1 MMNNNIQ
8 AYAKIKG
15 SSDYPDI
22 YGTVTFSQRRNGILV
37 SAQIHNLPFKACE
50 KEIYGFHI
58 HEGMSCTGND
68 TDPFADAKTHYNSGD
83 CSLHPYHTG
92 DMPPLFGNNGFAYMS
107 YFTNKFSIS
116 EIIGKAIIIH
126 DSVDDFTTQ
135 PSGNSGQKIAC
146 GIIQVYN

>member
-1 MMNNNIQ
+1 MNNNIQ

-15 SSDYPDI
+15 SNEYPNI
-22 YGTVTFSQRRNGILV
+22 YGTVTFSQVSGGIIV
-37 SAQIHNLPFKACE
+37 TAKVYNLPFAECE

-68 TDPFADAKTHYNSGD
+68 TDPFADAKMHYNSGK
-83 CSLHPYHTG
+83 CVSHPYHTG

-107 YFTNKFSIS
+107 FFTNRFSIY

-126 DSVDDFTTQ
+126 SGIDDFTTQ